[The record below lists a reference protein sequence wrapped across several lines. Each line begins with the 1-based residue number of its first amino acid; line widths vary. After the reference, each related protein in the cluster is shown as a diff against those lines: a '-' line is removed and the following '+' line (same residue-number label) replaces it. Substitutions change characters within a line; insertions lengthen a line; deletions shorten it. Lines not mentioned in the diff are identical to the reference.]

1 MAANLCGERVCS
13 EYSEMIKNT
22 VYLYSSCDTVP
33 SLINQIGITVMAH
46 SNLTADSRFSLEKS
60 PSSFS
65 VRLGRREI
73 FVCRDT
79 YVRRYRVN
87 PIAEFNA
94 GIQPGHLEIVLF
106 RRWLVVLS
114 KARY

>member
-1 MAANLCGERVCS
+1 MTQFDLA
-13 EYSEMIKNT
+13 
-22 VYLYSSCDTVP
+22 
-33 SLINQIGITVMAH
+33 
-46 SNLTADSRFSLEKS
+46 SNARFSIASSS

-73 FVCRDT
+73 FVCRDS

-87 PIAEFNA
+87 PVIECSA
-94 GIQPGHLEIVLF
+94 GIEPGHVEILLL

-114 KARY
+114 KARI

>member
-1 MAANLCGERVCS
+1 MTQFDLASTARFA
-13 EYSEMIKNT
+13 IA
-22 VYLYSSCDTVP
+22 SS
-33 SLINQIGITVMAH
+33 N
-46 SNLTADSRFSLEKS
+46 

-73 FVCRDT
+73 FVCRDS

-87 PIAEFNA
+87 PVIECSA
-94 GIQPGHLEIVLF
+94 GIEPGHVEILLL

-114 KARY
+114 KARI

>member
-1 MAANLCGERVCS
+1 
-13 EYSEMIKNT
+13 
-22 VYLYSSCDTVP
+22 
-33 SLINQIGITVMAH
+33 MAH
-46 SNLTADSRFSLEKS
+46 SHLTADSRFSLEKN
-60 PSSFS
+60 PSSFG

-94 GIQPGHLEIVLF
+94 GLQPGHLEIVLF
-106 RRWLVVLS
+106 RRWLVMLS
-114 KARY
+114 KARH

>member
-1 MAANLCGERVCS
+1 M
-13 EYSEMIKNT
+13 
-22 VYLYSSCDTVP
+22 SSMTQFD
-33 SLINQIGITVMAH
+33 LA
-46 SNLTADSRFSLEKS
+46 SNARFAIASSS

-73 FVCRDT
+73 FVCRDS

-87 PIAEFNA
+87 PVIECSA
-94 GIQPGHLEIVLF
+94 GIEPGHVEILLL

-114 KARY
+114 KARI